1 MKEINEINEMK
12 KNADNT
18 GQTNREEIGFQNLKA
33 VSLRITHTQNYPS
46 SIDNHASEAKK
57 KKKIKPQKT
66 CRVLLASM
74 MPTLQSRL
82 LSA

>member
-1 MKEINEINEMK
+1 MK

-57 KKKIKPQKT
+57 KKKN
-66 CRVLLASM
+66 
-74 MPTLQSRL
+74 
-82 LSA
+82 